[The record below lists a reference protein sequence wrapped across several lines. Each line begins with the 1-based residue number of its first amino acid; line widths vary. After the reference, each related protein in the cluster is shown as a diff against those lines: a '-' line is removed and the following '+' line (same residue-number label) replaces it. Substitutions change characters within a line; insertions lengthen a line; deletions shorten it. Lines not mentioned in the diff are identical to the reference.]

1 MLDKLQHGVARQV
14 LIKNNLGSTLSLYRS
29 GIKLLVI
36 CRSVRIWYQKRR
48 HSLSHQLCQADCTGT
63 EYCQIGRSQRYRH
76 IMQIRLDNN
85 VICHTAALFDFR
97 HICVIIHVTGRM
109 QHLYL
114 GSAGKRQL
122 CLQHSVVNGART
134 TAAAGNENRFLRRV
148 QPQLLNSFLTR
159 MLQNFTADRIAGIF
173 QLCLAVKI
181 FAALFIT

>member
-1 MLDKLQHGVARQV
+1 
-14 LIKNNLGSTLSLYRS
+14 
-29 GIKLLVI
+29 
-36 CRSVRIWYQKRR
+36 
-48 HSLSHQLCQADCTGT
+48 
-63 EYCQIGRSQRYRH
+63 
-76 IMQIRLDNN
+76 
-85 VICHTAALFDFR
+85 
-97 HICVIIHVTGRM
+97 M

-122 CLQHSVVNGART
+122 CFEHSVVDGAST
-134 TAAAGNENRFLRRV
+134 TAAAGNENRFLRRI